1 MLVSPP
7 MSEFVRVVTA
17 EEAVPAPPASPAL
30 VTGYEPDRFQK
41 FAIDAIERG
50 ENVLVTAKTG
60 SGKTFVGEYQIAK
73 SLQRGGRVFYTTPV
87 KSLSNQKFH
96 DLKVLFPQATVGIM
110 TGDIKFCPDADII
123 VMTTEIL
130 RNLLFKRGTATE
142 NVGTTAML
150 SLEGLDSVVFDEVH
164 YINDEDRGHVWEECL
179 ILLPPEIKLILL
191 SATLSSPYGF
201 AKWLGESKKVRVWL
215 ISTLWRAVPLEHCI
229 LDSEYVPKVLY
240 DSKEQ
245 FHENVY
251 RSWLSARDSTL
262 LAHDKFK
269 EKVKAAKAAGHE
281 GPVSGKVR
289 PKSFEHDMNL
299 CLGNLNEKG
308 NLPAIVFVF
317 SRAGCEKLAKKVEH
331 TFIDSSDAAAVAHIW
346 SFHLG
351 RYKELL
357 TSPQAIALK
366 ELAMR
371 GIAYHHSGLL
381 PFLKEILEIL
391 FSRGL
396 CKVLFATETFAVG
409 INMPTKTVIF
419 TALEKFTDGGER
431 LLKTSEY
438 TQMAGRA
445 GRRGKDDRGLV
456 IYLPQREPISVSEM
470 RQVIAGKSASFA
482 SRMNFR
488 YEFLLKMMNAEEKA
502 AAADPHG
509 MGRMVPQEGE
519 KSTKRITERQLIQK
533 SYWHA
538 LEQEYLEG
546 LKKEVSSL
554 EAALEA
560 APLSAEEVAECEKY
574 LEIQLR
580 ISQTQNSKKKAAQ
593 RELASWVSEHKD
605 AVWGPILASY
615 DKQKELYRKKGLCQ
629 EEVRRTMDVLWPA
642 DDATSCNIPTVLAR
656 RRLMEE
662 FGYVGD
668 GLTYMGRLASEV
680 NEGHPFLMAE
690 LFSNQTTT
698 LSPLSVNQLLV
709 VLALFIGEG
718 REENLFTTH
727 SISYLDVSK
736 EVSNVLSHLDDARLD
751 VLRLEKKHGI
761 AYDPKFWDLST
772 EWLAPISD
780 WVNSDESVAQIAARH
795 EMFEG
800 NVQKALMKLN
810 GLLEEFQAMATMSE
824 NVDWL
829 VKLEE
834 ARPLVLR
841 DIVISESLYLRI

>member
-41 FAIDAIERG
+41 FAIDAIEKG
-50 ENVLVTAKTG
+50 ESILCCAKTG

-73 SLQRGGRVFYTTPV
+73 SLQRGGRIFYTTPV

-96 DLKVLFPQATVGIM
+96 DLKVLFPNASVGIM

-142 NVGTTAML
+142 NVGTTSML
-150 SLEGLDSVVFDEVH
+150 SLDGLDSVIFDEVH

-229 LDSEYVPKVLY
+229 LDSEYVPKVIY

-245 FHENVY
+245 FHENTY
-251 RSWLSARDSTL
+251 RAWLAQRDSTL

-269 EKVKAAKAAGHE
+269 EKVKAAKAAGHD

-299 CLGNLNEKG
+299 CLGNLHEKG

-351 RYKELL
+351 RYKELA

-419 TALEKFTDGGER
+419 TALEKYSDGGER
-431 LLKTSEY
+431 LLKSAEY
-438 TQMAGRA
+438 IQMAGRA

-456 IYLPQREPISVSEM
+456 IYLPQREPISVAEM

-502 AAADPHG
+502 ASG
-509 MGRMVPQEGE
+509 MYSQAMDTE
-519 KSTKRITERQLIQK
+519 KSTKRITERELIQK

-546 LKKEVSSL
+546 LKKEVASL
-554 EAALEA
+554 SASLDA
-560 APLSAEEVAECEKY
+560 APLSEEEVAACEKY
-574 LEIQLR
+574 QEIQLR
-580 ISQTQNSKKKAAQ
+580 ISQTQNAKKKAAQ
-593 RELASWVSEHKD
+593 RELDAWLSEHKD
-605 AVWGPILASY
+605 AVWAPILASY
-615 DKQKELYRKKGLCQ
+615 DKKKELYRKKSLCQ
-629 EEVRRTMDVLWPA
+629 EEVRRTTDVLWPP

-662 FGYVGD
+662 FGYVDG
-668 GLTYMGRLASEV
+668 GLTYIGRLASEV

-698 LSPLSVNQLLV
+698 LSPLSAKELLV

-718 REENLFTTH
+718 REENLFTSH
-727 SISYLDVSK
+727 SISYLNVSK
-736 EVSNVLSHLDDARLD
+736 GISDVLARLD
-751 VLRLEKKHGI
+751 DVRKDVINLEGKHRI
-761 AYDPKFWDLST
+761 PYDPKFWDLST
-772 EWLAPISD
+772 EWLEPISD

-800 NVQKALMKLN
+800 NVQKAVMKLS
-810 GLLEEFQAMATMSE
+810 GLLDEFQAMATMSE
-824 NVDWL
+824 NVEWL
-829 VKLEE
+829 MKLEE

-841 DIVISESLYLRI
+841 DIVLSESLYLRA

>member
-1 MLVSPP
+1 
-7 MSEFVRVVTA
+7 
-17 EEAVPAPPASPAL
+17 
-30 VTGYEPDRFQK
+30 
-41 FAIDAIERG
+41 
-50 ENVLVTAKTG
+50 
-60 SGKTFVGEYQIAK
+60 
-73 SLQRGGRVFYTTPV
+73 
-87 KSLSNQKFH
+87 
-96 DLKVLFPQATVGIM
+96 
-110 TGDIKFCPDADII
+110 
-123 VMTTEIL
+123 
-130 RNLLFKRGTATE
+130 
-142 NVGTTAML
+142 
-150 SLEGLDSVVFDEVH
+150 
-164 YINDEDRGHVWEECL
+164 
-179 ILLPPEIKLILL
+179 
-191 SATLSSPYGF
+191 
-201 AKWLGESKKVRVWL
+201 
-215 ISTLWRAVPLEHCI
+215 
-229 LDSEYVPKVLY
+229 VPKVVY

-251 RSWLSARDSTL
+251 RSWISARDSTL

-269 EKVKAAKAAGHE
+269 DKVKAAKAAGHE

-289 PKSFEHDMNL
+289 PKSFEHDLNL
-299 CLGNLNEKG
+299 CLGNLHEKG

-331 TFIDSSDAAAVAHIW
+331 TFIDSSDAAAVSHIW

-351 RYKELL
+351 RYKELA

-419 TALEKFTDGGER
+419 TALEKYTDGGER

-456 IYLPQREPISVSEM
+456 IYLPQREPLSVAEM
-470 RQVIAGKSASFA
+470 REVVAGKSASFA

-502 AAADPHG
+502 SMDP
-509 MGRMVPQEGE
+509 QDTE
-519 KSTKRITERQLIQK
+519 KSTKRITERELIQK

-546 LKKEVSSL
+546 LKKEL
-554 EAALEA
+554 ETVVAALAA
-560 APLSAEEVAECEKY
+560 APLSDEEVTACEKY
-574 LEIQLR
+574 HEIQLR
-580 ISQTQNSKKKAAQ
+580 ISQTQNAKKKAAQ
-593 RELASWVSEHKD
+593 RELTAWVSERKD
-605 AVWGPILASY
+605 AVWAPILASY
-615 DKQKELYRKKGLCQ
+615 DKQKELYRKKGQC
-629 EEVRRTMDVLWPA
+629 EEELRKMMDVLWPA

-662 FGYVGD
+662 FGYVDG

-690 LFSNQTTT
+690 LFTNQTTT
-698 LSPLSVNQLLV
+698 LSPLSAKELLI
-709 VLALFIGEG
+709 VLSLFIGEG
-718 REENLFTTH
+718 RDENLFTSH
-727 SISYLDVSK
+727 SLSYLNVSK
-736 EVSNVLSHLDDARLD
+736 GICDVLSRLDDARLD
-751 VLRLEKKHGI
+751 VLRLEKKYGI

-772 EWLAPISD
+772 EWLEPISD

-795 EMFEG
+795 ELFEG

-824 NVDWL
+824 NVEWL
-829 VKLEE
+829 AKLEE

-841 DIVISESLYLRI
+841 DIVLSESLYLRI